1 MTADGIEGIERIR
14 IGEWE
19 CDARLGV
26 ANYVAVQRNGK
37 RVRTETIPTVKAG
50 RIDGVFGAGLDS
62 SLIIGLRER
71 GARAIKLS
79 FRRDG
84 EGRNGFEILKDT
96 DAEKD
101 VVWYDVVTI
110 HSQRVWKIVLS
121 GVSYGIRKSLMPPLQ
136 NASLS

>member
-1 MTADGIEGIERIR
+1 MTAEGVEGIETIR

-26 ANYVAVQRNGK
+26 ANNVYVQRNGK
-37 RVRTETIPTVKAG
+37 RVRTETIPTLAG

-84 EGRNGFEILKDT
+84 EGKDGLEILKDT

-101 VVWYDVVTI
+101 VVWCDVITTPG
-110 HSQRVWKIVLS
+110 QRAWEIVLS
-121 GVSYGIRKSLMPPLQ
+121 GVSYGVHKSLVPPLQ
-136 NASLS
+136 KVCPS